1 MSPKR
6 TPERDFQRQIIE
18 AAQLHGWRVAH
29 FRPAQN
35 QKGNWRTPVAADG
48 AGFPDLVLVHKQ
60 RGVIFAEVKT
70 KAGRLTPDQDAWIDD
85 LIMSTLQPCHECGGP
100 GAFVG
105 VHVWRPADWDRIV
118 NLLGGKS

>member
-6 TPERDFQRQIIE
+6 TPERDFQRQIID

-35 QKGNWRTPVAADG
+35 QKGAWRTPVSADG
-48 AGFPDLVLVHKQ
+48 AGFPDLVMVHKQ
-60 RGVIFAEVKT
+60 RGVIFAEIKSRT
-70 KAGRLTPDQDAWIDD
+70 GRLTADQAAWMDY
-85 LIMSTLQPCHECGGP
+85 LTAGTRHEH
-100 GAFVG
+100 VG